1 MDVFLENNISKS
13 VYIHIPFCMSIC
25 SYCDF
30 CKLLYNKKLVISY
43 LRQLEKE
50 IDSKYKGEKINTIYI
65 GGGTPS
71 SLDLDELNYL
81 FKIISKFS
89 LDNNYEETIE
99 CNFDSINS
107 DKLKLF
113 KKYGVNRLSFGMES
127 TNKNILNILDREE
140 SKEEIENKIRLC
152 KRIGFNNINV
162 DLMYA
167 INGEDLNML
176 KNDLDFLI
184 DLDINHISTYS
195 LIIENNTKLAIN
207 NFKYIDQELDS
218 DMYYFIDMYLR
229 DNGFNHY
236 EISNYSKDGFESKH
250 NLIYW
255 RNKEYYGFGLG
266 ASGYINNIRYSN
278 TRSFNKYIDGLYE
291 YESEYVS
298 FDDLIEYEV
307 ILNLRL
313 RCGIE
318 KKAFKEKF
326 GKDISYFFKYDDLIK
341 DGLLC
346 ENGGF
351 IYIPL
356 EKWYIM
362 NSILVK
368 IMEGRINYGRD
379 F

>member
-195 LIIENNTKLAIN
+195 LINGTKSATLV
-207 NFKYIDQELDS
+207 FFS
-218 DMYYFIDMYLR
+218 P
-229 DNGFNHY
+229 
-236 EISNYSKDGFESKH
+236 SKH
-250 NLIYW
+250 F
-255 RNKEYYGFGLG
+255 KM
-266 ASGYINNIRYSN
+266 YS
-278 TRSFNKYIDGLYE
+278 TI
-291 YESEYVS
+291 
-298 FDDLIEYEV
+298 
-307 ILNLRL
+307 
-313 RCGIE
+313 
-318 KKAFKEKF
+318 
-326 GKDISYFFKYDDLIK
+326 
-341 DGLLC
+341 
-346 ENGGF
+346 
-351 IYIPL
+351 
-356 EKWYIM
+356 
-362 NSILVK
+362 
-368 IMEGRINYGRD
+368 
-379 F
+379 